1 MSAWSE
7 VWKDLQRVLRAAPDL
22 SSAVEP
28 KDELMK
34 FPGESVDALAQS
46 LVGDVYLS
54 VSKCQS
60 DPETIEHHQNRLVTS
75 LISVLDV
82 QPHDHKLTV
91 RIRLSKQLCLIHYD
105 SSSIKRIHASKELA
119 SL

>member
-91 RIRLSKQLCLIHYD
+91 RTVIETIMFNTLR
-105 SSSIKRIHASKELA
+105 
-119 SL
+119 